1 MENEEKKIPTVDIEA
16 LKKELED
23 FIVVA
28 KKEKEKIESLSSSI
42 TTKSEE
48 IELYYTNFSDLRTK
62 ITDSQTGMQAL
73 LDQSTNLKNQ
83 IDQVSTNAQVQLDQ
97 IIEKTNS
104 INVKIQEIEEYYG
117 SFTELRNK
125 LDDGQTGLQSLL
137 DQSTALHKNISEL
150 ELKAKTALD
159 DIYEHMHSI
168 SEKVTEIESFY
179 SSTFLPLREKVENE
193 ETGIQAVLG
202 AVSNIKNEIIKTK
215 SGADESFRE
224 IKNLADQS
232 LKLKDKSEKST
243 TEIETLKQRS
253 AEFKNDIEQ
262 TFKIA
267 TDVSLAN
274 SFNERK
280 KNLEE
285 ESAKWLKHLSW
296 STGLLALGVIII
308 YFSQYIPNGTHPS
321 DWRFWYRF
329 AFTSPI
335 IYYVYFTSHNYNKTR
350 ELLEK
355 YAFKFAASLSLQ
367 SYAKL
372 LTDNFKEDKHKEELL
387 NFTIRSIDLIY
398 KEPYTEKDKTRKFSV
413 GNKIINIGLED
424 IETLSKQGIDINDIV
439 KGKKSDK
446 E

>member
-1 MENEEKKIPTVDIEA
+1 MENEETKMSAVDIEA
-16 LKKELED
+16 LKKELEG
-23 FIVVA
+23 FIAVA
-28 KKEKEKIESLSSSI
+28 KKEKEKIESLSSGI

-48 IELYYTNFSDLRTK
+48 IELYYANFSELRTK
-62 ITDSQTGMQAL
+62 FTDSQTGMQAL
-73 LDQSTNLKNQ
+73 LDQSTNLKNKTDQ
-83 IDQVSTNAQVQLDQ
+83 IGVNAQAQLDN
-97 IIEKTNS
+97 IIEKTNL
-104 INVKIQEIEEYYG
+104 INANIQEIEKYYG
-117 SFTELRNK
+117 VFTELKNK
-125 LDDGQTGLQSLL
+125 FDDEQTGLWALL
-137 DQSTALHKNISEL
+137 DQSTALQKNIVEL
-150 ELKAKTALD
+150 ESKARTELD
-159 DIYEHMHSI
+159 DIYKNMNSI
-168 SEKVTEIESFY
+168 SEKVMEIESFY
-179 SSTFLPLREKVENE
+179 TSTFLPLREKVENE
-193 ETGIQAVLG
+193 ETGMQAVLG
-202 AVSNIKNEIIKTK
+202 VVSNIKNEIIKTR

-280 KNLEE
+280 KNLED

-296 STGLLALGVIII
+296 STGLLALGVIFI

-350 ELLEK
+350 DLLEK

-387 NFTIRSIDLIY
+387 SFTIRSIDLIY
-398 KEPYTEKDKTRKFSV
+398 KEPYAERDKTRKFSV
-413 GNKIINIGLED
+413 GNKIINIGIED
-424 IETLSKQGIDINDIV
+424 IETLAKQNIDIVDII
-439 KGKKSDK
+439 KEKKPNK